1 MITKAS
7 SIIKNCAVTFLVAA
21 LFISCQQHKK
31 EFKLSTSFVEIDTAR
46 LQVFTGGE
54 GENTV
59 VFESG
64 LGVDGSTWL
73 ESGIFDSIGQNDQV
87 IAYDRRGYGKS
98 SQPVDARGLQALV
111 DDLAM
116 IINKTAS
123 NEKVILVSHSLGGS
137 IARAYAIQHPDKIKA
152 LLFIDP
158 NHEKFTEYASMS
170 QAHEDTLVQLFAAEN
185 MNGAAMEAER
195 LLENRSF
202 MKQLSTL
209 PDVPVIVITSI
220 KTDDEMTAESVADW
234 SLAHESLGTGI
245 TSFTHIKT
253 DKSGHFIYLEEPNL
267 VIEWI
272 RKLMK

>member
-1 MITKAS
+1 MIR
-7 SIIKNCAVTFLVAA
+7 NCATAFVVVL
-21 LFISCQQHKK
+21 LFISCEQHKK
-31 EFKLSTSFVEIDTAR
+31 EFKQTTSFVEIDTCR

-73 ESGIFDSIGQNDQV
+73 ESGIFDSIGKTDQV

-98 SQPVDARGLQALV
+98 SQPNDTRGLQALV

-137 IARAYAIQHPDKIKA
+137 IARAYAIQNPGKVKA

-158 NHEKFTEYASMS
+158 NHERFTEYASMS
-170 QAHEDTLVQLFAAEN
+170 QAYEDTLVQLFSAEN
-185 MNGAAMEAER
+185 MNGAAMEAAQ

-202 MKQLSTL
+202 LSGL
-209 PDVPVIVITSI
+209 PKVPDVPVIVITSI
-220 KTDDEMTAESVADW
+220 RTDDETTAESVADW
-234 SLAHESLGTGI
+234 SLAHESLGNGVS
-245 TSFTHIKT
+245 SFTHIKT

-272 RKLMK
+272 RRLLK

>member
-1 MITKAS
+1 MKPKVSANS
-7 SIIKNCAVTFLVAA
+7 RYCVATFLVAL
-21 LFISCQQHKK
+21 LFISCEHHKK
-31 EFKLSTSFVEIDTAR
+31 EFERSTSFVELNTVR

-54 GENTV
+54 GDNTV

-98 SQPVDARGLQALV
+98 SEPVDARGLQALV
-111 DDLAM
+111 DDLEM
-116 IINKTAS
+116 IINTTAS
-123 NEKVILVSHSLGGS
+123 NDRVILVSHSLGGS
-137 IARAYAIQHPDKIKA
+137 IARAYAIQHPDKVKA

-158 NHEKFTEYASMS
+158 NHEKFGEYASMS

-185 MNGAAMEAER
+185 MTGAAMEAGA
-195 LLENRSF
+195 LIENRSF
-202 MKQLSTL
+202 LTQLTNL
-209 PDVPVIVITSI
+209 PNVPVTVITSI
-220 KTDDEMTAESVADW
+220 KTDDEMTALSVADW

-267 VIEWI
+267 VINCI
-272 RKLMK
+272 RKLLK

>member
-1 MITKAS
+1 MYTKPANILTHFAFLFS
-7 SIIKNCAVTFLVAA
+7 FAFAFLSCA
-21 LFISCQQHKK
+21 QEKK
-31 EFKLSTSFVEIDTAR
+31 VFKRGTSFVEIDTAR
-46 LQVFTGGE
+46 LQVFAGGE

-73 ESGIFDSIGQNDQV
+73 ESGIFDSIGQTDQV

-98 SQPVDARGLQALV
+98 SQSDSARGLQALV

-137 IARAYAIQHPDKIKA
+137 IARAYAIQHPDKVKA

-158 NHEKFTEYASMS
+158 NHEKFDEYASMS
-170 QAHEDTLVQLFAAEN
+170 QAHEDTLVQLFVAEN
-185 MNGAAMEAER
+185 MTGAAMEAGA
-195 LLENRSF
+195 LIENRSF
-202 MKQLSTL
+202 LTQLTNL
-209 PDVPVIVITSI
+209 PNVPVTVITSI
-220 KTDDEMTAESVADW
+220 KTDDEMTALSVADW

-267 VIEWI
+267 VINCI
-272 RKLMK
+272 RKLLK